1 MKIPF
6 IDLQAQYQAY
16 KPEIDKAIQNVLNS
30 SQYIMGPE
38 VKKLEEGLSA
48 YTGSKHAIACSSGTD
63 ALLIALMAMD
73 IQPGDEVI
81 TTPFTF
87 IATTEVVS
95 ILGAVPVFVDV
106 DPDTLNINADKIEE
120 KITAKTKAI
129 IPVSLYGQVADM
141 DEINAIAV
149 SYTHLTLPTKA

>member
-16 KPEIDKAIQNVLNS
+16 KIEIDEAIQNVLSS

-38 VKKLEEGLSA
+38 LKKLEDGLAS

-63 ALLIALMAMD
+63 ALLIALMAMN

-87 IATTEVVS
+87 IATAEVVS
-95 ILGAVPVFVDV
+95 LIGAIPVFVDV
-106 DPDTLNINADKIEE
+106 VPDTFNIDASKIEE

-129 IPVSLYGQVADM
+129 IPVSLY
-141 DEINAIAV
+141 
-149 SYTHLTLPTKA
+149 

>member
-16 KPEIDKAIQNVLNS
+16 KNEIDQAIQKVLDS
-30 SQYIMGPE
+30 SQYIMGQE
-38 VKKLEEGLSA
+38 VKNLESNLSN

-87 IATTEVVS
+87 ISSAEVISLVGAT
-95 ILGAVPVFVDV
+95 PVFVDI
-106 DPDTLNINADKIEE
+106 DEKTYNIDSTKIEE
-120 KITAKTKAI
+120 KITSKTKAI

-141 DEINAIAV
+141 DEINAIAQK
-149 SYTHLTLPTKA
+149 HNLI